1 MVGDLVGVKWKD
13 IKRRKQGQCQVTF
26 SHLQKETQ
34 MDKSKMKIIIKKKS
48 WCVTKHCSMAGLPH
62 SLLHLLFTASLT
74 RYKYHCPFYRWR
86 NWGSESEIFS
96 PRGSKHFCKYKKYFG
111 FCRPWLS
118 VRSIQ
123 LCPCR
128 EKTAVDKSETEEKQA
143 VGWIWSR
150 GLRIPTPLL
159 TQGHILNKEQG

>member
-1 MVGDLVGVKWKD
+1 MKRNKEEEAGTVPGDLLSPA
-13 IKRRKQGQCQVTF
+13 KRDTDGQEQNENNN
-26 SHLQKETQ
+26 L
-34 MDKSKMKIIIKKKS
+34 KKS
-48 WCVTKHCSMAGLPH
+48 WCVTKHCSVAGLPH

-74 RYKYHCPFYRWR
+74 RYKYHCPFYRWG

-96 PRGSKHFCKYKKYFG
+96 PKGSKHFCKYKKYFG